1 MSTVRGL
8 CSLHCL
14 VMVRL
19 PEGHLT
25 HKKPVPLITCFQ
37 RFSFGKKQR
46 ENWLTQIHLENDH
59 YDRDRWR
66 DWRLIPVHHHLYCW
80 NLGSLLR

>member
-37 RFSFGKKQR
+37 RFSFGKKTKG
-46 ENWLTQIHLENDH
+46 ELANPDS
-59 YDRDRWR
+59 
-66 DWRLIPVHHHLYCW
+66 P
-80 NLGSLLR
+80 GK